1 VSDLAPLAHSLRLDV
16 LVQLLLAI
24 LLGGAIGLERELQ
37 GKPAGLRTNILICL
51 GATLFT
57 LLSYRLAGGGADA
70 GRVAAQVVTGI
81 GFLGAGSILHARGSI
96 VGLTSAATIW
106 LVAAIGMA
114 IGCHAYIEGLGTTL
128 LTLVILA
135 GLVPIEKA
143 VEARTHTSHLVLYLR
158 PEPGTVESIERL
170 IRCAGLRMEAGHLR
184 KEAAEVVLETD
195 IIGPRRL
202 HDETRLALL
211 ENAAVASV
219 SMTACAKS

>member
-1 VSDLAPLAHSLRLDV
+1 MPDFQGAAESLRLE
-16 LVQLLLAI
+16 LLFQLLLATF
-24 LLGGAIGLERELQ
+24 LGGAIGMERELS

-70 GRVAAQVVTGI
+70 GRVAAQIVTGI

-114 IGCHAYIEGLGTTL
+114 IGSHAYVEAVGTTL

-135 GLVPIEKA
+135 GLVPIERA
-143 VEARTHTSHLVLYLR
+143 VDARTHRSHLVVYIR
-158 PEPGTVESIERL
+158 PDSGTVESIERL
-170 IRCAGLRMEAGHLR
+170 IRSAGLRMEASHL
-184 KEAAEVVLETD
+184 EA
-195 IIGPRRL
+195 GG
-202 HDETRLALL
+202 
-211 ENAAVASV
+211 
-219 SMTACAKS
+219 